1 MKLHIG
7 ETVKSCRMN
16 RGLTQEALAE
26 LLGVSP
32 QTISRWESGTSYP
45 DMELLPSIANLFSIT
60 ADELLGMN
68 TIRAEYDLRTVF
80 TEAIEL
86 EKSGDYD
93 GAAQILRQALKVYPA
108 HDGLL
113 CELAMT
119 LGQTGRECD
128 RTEAI
133 ALSERV
139 LALSHNDKVRATA
152 KAHLCLLYRDAG
164 MPDKAH
170 EICASLPHI
179 WESREMAAALLSD
192 DKEAL
197 ARAKSIA
204 EQVLSDLTRKHRIAF
219 SAGYRYP

>member
-16 RGLTQEALAE
+16 RGLTQETLAE

-60 ADELLGMN
+60 ADELLGVEA
-68 TIRAEYDLRTVF
+68 IRAEHDLRRIF

-86 EKSGDYD
+86 EKNGDYE

-119 LGQTGRECD
+119 LGQTGREDD

-133 ALSERV
+133 VLSERV
-139 LALSHNDKVRATA
+139 LALSQNDKVRATA

-164 MPDKAH
+164 MTEKARAV
-170 EICASLPHI
+170 CASLPHI
-179 WESREMAAALLSD
+179 WESREMVSSLLSD
-192 DKEAL
+192 DEEAL

-204 EQVLSDLTRKHRIAF
+204 EQVLSDLEEHHRIAF
-219 SAGYRYP
+219 SAGYRYL